1 MFPWLV
7 LSAALTLG
15 QAEATPAAPLP
26 EAPPAPA
33 TPPAPPPDRWLL
45 MKSLQGSWP
54 GWLLDGNRLQ
64 ISGWTDMSFTASSD
78 QTSNLPMGFNHQAND
93 FLLQQNWL
101 RVERTVITTGTTEP
115 TFGFRSDT
123 ILPGSDYFFTL
134 PRGIFNSQLTANNG
148 KPNLYGIDPIQFY
161 FEAYY
166 PTVGRG
172 LDIKF
177 GRIFCQYGVEA
188 NDAISNFLLSH
199 GYTFIYDPFTHTGIM
214 ATFKLTDVW
223 SFQAGMML
231 GSDIFIDPTD
241 TPTGMGSVKWI
252 QPGGRNTVLFSFI
265 VGSGRFN
272 QARNFH
278 NPEIFDLVCTHQCN
292 ARLSYNFE
300 SLFGFTTN
308 VPDIGQAGW
317 FGTLH
322 YLTYNFAPRLSGTTR
337 LELFDD
343 AQGQRTGFKG
353 LYTTV
358 TAGLSFKPRKSI
370 IIRPEVR
377 YDYNEESRPFENHHG
392 LCTAAT
398 ALILRW

>member
-45 MKSLQGSWP
+45 MKSLQGTWP

-78 QTSNLPMGFNHQAND
+78 QTSNLPMGFNHRAND
-93 FLLQQNWL
+93 FLPQQNWL
-101 RVERTVITTGTTEP
+101 RIERTVITSGTTEP

-134 PRGIFNSQLTANNG
+134 ARGIFDSQLTADHG

-161 FEAYY
+161 FEAYF
-166 PTVGRG
+166 PAVGRG
-172 LDIKF
+172 LDVKF
-177 GRIFCQYGVEA
+177 GRFFAQYGVEA
-188 NDAISNFLLSH
+188 NDAISNALLSH
-199 GYTFIYDPFTHTGIM
+199 AYAFIYDPFTHTGLL
-214 ATFKLTDVW
+214 TTLKLTDVW
-223 SFQAGMML
+223 SVQAGMVL
-231 GSDIFIDPTD
+231 GSDIFIDPAD
-241 TPTGMGSVKWI
+241 TPTFIGSVKWI
-252 QPGGRNTVLFSFI
+252 RSDQRDSVLFSVI

-272 QARNFH
+272 QVRNFH
-278 NPEIFDLVCTHQCN
+278 NPEIFDLVYTHKLN
-292 ARLSYNFE
+292 PRLNYNLE
-300 SLFGFTTN
+300 TLFGFTSN
-308 VPDIGQAGW
+308 VPDIGRADWLGVVN
-317 FGTLH
+317 
-322 YLTYNFAPRLSGTTR
+322 YLTYDFTPRLSGTGR

-398 ALILRW
+398 DLILRW